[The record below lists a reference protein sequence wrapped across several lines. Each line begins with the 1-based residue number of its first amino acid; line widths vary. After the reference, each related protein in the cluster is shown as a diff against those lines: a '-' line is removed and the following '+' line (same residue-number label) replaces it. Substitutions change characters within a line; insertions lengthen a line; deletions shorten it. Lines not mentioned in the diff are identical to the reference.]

1 MKFSC
6 WTFIFISLKMLP
18 LLMAVAVVICG
29 MIIAFLIYIGRRPI
43 KPKMVMAVIGSG
55 GHTAEMLTLVKS
67 LTDSTDTNKLNIGET
82 MIEEIIFVASNSDQL
97 SLQKLHEQY
106 PQLGDPQRQQ
116 PPFTYRLLTITR
128 SRSVHQSYFTSVF
141 TTLVSLLDSFKL
153 IFSLRP
159 QMLLCNGPGVCIP
172 LVFAARLLSPNSL
185 VIFVESFCRTQTLSL
200 SGKIIYHLRLA
211 DHFLVQWPKLVEQYD
226 RASYLGGTLV

>member
-1 MKFSC
+1 MLSLLIA
-6 WTFIFISLKMLP
+6 FIVVFCGFIIS
-18 LLMAVAVVICG
+18 
-29 MIIAFLIYIGRRPI
+29 FLIYIGRRPI

-55 GHTAEMLTLVKS
+55 GHTAEMLTLVKT
-67 LTDSTDTNKLNIGET
+67 LTESTDTTKINIGET
-82 MIEEIIFVASNSDQL
+82 MIKEIVFVASNSDQL

-106 PQLGDPQRQQ
+106 PQLDDPQKEQ
-116 PPFTYRLLTITR
+116 PVNYRLLTITR
-128 SRSVHQSYFTSVF
+128 SRSVHQSYISSVF
-141 TTLVSLLDSFKL
+141 TTLVSLFECFKL
-153 IFSLRP
+153 VLSLRP

-211 DHFLVQWPKLVEQYD
+211 DHFLVQWPKLVEQYG
-226 RASYLGGTLV
+226 RANYLGGVLV